1 MVEPFAKGFEAM
13 IGFDVIR
20 KKRPVENAG
29 EVSDIW
35 PELGKDFELNQFYR
49 RYSSAEGWLGEGYL
63 AVWTQQEVS
72 NLREPNLV
80 AYPEKVP
87 FFCVRRW
94 RDAIRIFLVEDGEIS
109 FVSAPDIGGE
119 DDIRIF
125 GNWQDFLKAVELG
138 DYI

>member
-1 MVEPFAKGFEAM
+1 MEPFAKGFEAM

-80 AYPEKVP
+80 AYPEKYH
-87 FFCVRRW
+87 FFAS
-94 RDAIRIFLVEDGEIS
+94 DGGGTQFGFLVEDGEIS